1 MVQVKKTETRQAILD
16 AAFKLFSDVGYLSA
30 TIAQIARKAEVS
42 TSNFYSYFDSKLEV
56 FYELYEPWLKDRLL
70 RLEEQLHAMTD
81 SKEMLESLLRA
92 LWCDIPRENG
102 GFAVNLIQA
111 IATGD
116 PSTGYRP
123 GLLRWIEQRVASI
136 LTDCLPPEKRNYL
149 AQTSTAHVLMMA
161 FDGFVIGRHLHP
173 RTRFDDGV
181 VTQFAAILLADSA
194 PSGTEFQSESRSP
207 KQNHVRY

>member
-16 AAFKLFSDVGYLSA
+16 AAFKLFSEVGYLSA

-70 RLEEQLHAMTD
+70 RLEQELRAMTD
-81 SKEMLESLLRA
+81 PGEKLESLLRA

-111 IATGD
+111 ISTGE
-116 PSTGYRP
+116 PSAGYRP
-123 GLLRWIEQRVASI
+123 ALLRWVEQRVASI
-136 LTDCLPPEKRNYL
+136 LTDCLPAARRNYL
-149 AQTSTAHVLMMA
+149 EQSSMAHIVMMA

-173 RTRFDDGV
+173 RSRFDDGV
-181 VTQFAAILLADSA
+181 VKRFAAILL
-194 PSGTEFQSESRSP
+194 PESTPAKCIGS
-207 KQNHVRY
+207 KMNQIRY